1 MKRRISILAI
11 SVAALGCGKEEKPT
25 PETAPAQAALTS
37 SAPTR
42 WVAVRPAQD
51 ASLLSAPCIV
61 RAAAHGSGEVSTTFR
76 AQVMT
81 VLVQAGDTVVAGQ
94 PIAEVVAPKVV
105 AAAAEYLGLFSRLK
119 VHRER
124 LQALQQLRKEGMVRT
139 SAVFEQKALISE
151 LSASLKNATAV
162 LKMAQLLP
170 KDASRILHSNQFV
183 LVSPVAGI
191 VSEINGHPG
200 EVLEQ
205 ASSIARIVGTA
216 SARIEASSPVSLTV
230 GNSLSMI
237 AADGKTYDLVP
248 TPISTLVSPDTG
260 MHKTWF
266 SLLDA
271 STRLGDGQR
280 CTLEW
285 SLSEDVWEAPAAA
298 IVSSESGSVLWRRRD
313 STVSQVTVQVLKSS
327 GSSVLVQG
335 ELIDGDQVAADG
347 NVLVAGEGGT
357 P

>member
-1 MKRRISILAI
+1 M
-11 SVAALGCGKEEKPT
+11 
-25 PETAPAQAALTS
+25 PETVSAEAALTS

-51 ASLLSAPCIV
+51 ASLLSAPCVV

-76 AQVMT
+76 VQVKT
-81 VLVQAGDTVVAGQ
+81 VLVQVGDSVAIGQ
-94 PIAEVVAPKVV
+94 PIAEVVAPEVV

-124 LQALQQLRKEGMVRT
+124 LQALQELRKEGMVRT

-151 LSASLKNATAV
+151 LSASLKNASAV
-162 LKMAQLLP
+162 LKMAHLLP
-170 KDASRILHSNQFV
+170 KDASRILQSNQFV
-183 LVSPVAGI
+183 LVAPVAGI
-191 VSEINGHPG
+191 VSEIKGHPG
-200 EVLEQ
+200 EVLEE

-237 AADGKTYDLVP
+237 AADGRSYALVP
-248 TPISTLVSPDTG
+248 TPISTLVSPETG

-271 STRLGDGQR
+271 STRLGGGQR

-285 SLSEDVWEAPAAA
+285 SLSENVWEAPAAS
-298 IVSSESGSVLWRRRD
+298 ISTTENSSFLWRRRN
-313 STVSQVTVQVLKSS
+313 SKVSQVVVQVLKSS

-335 ELIDGDQVAADG
+335 ELKDGDQVAADG
-347 NVLVAGEGGT
+347 SALETAEGGT
-357 P
+357 R